1 MYSDKRRRLWRT
13 LVPLCVLLVLV
24 GALAA
29 AAARASRRELRD
41 DGAAA
46 IRQII
51 EKTALQCYVVEG
63 NYPSSLA
70 YLEAHYGIQIN
81 HRDYAVVY
89 EAFASNLPPTVR
101 VFPTHP

>member
-1 MYSDKRRRLWRT
+1 MYSDKRRRLWRI

-29 AAARASRRELRD
+29 AAASAGRRALRD
-41 DGAAA
+41 EGAAA
-46 IRQII
+46 IRRII
-51 EKTALQCYVVEG
+51 EKTAQQCYVVEG
-63 NYPSSLA
+63 NYPASLA
-70 YLEAHYGIQIN
+70 YLEAHYGIRIN

-101 VFPTHP
+101 VVPTHP